1 MAKKLLVLL
10 MIVGV
15 VAFLVNCKTT
25 PEETVEPVVEETPE
39 ETPEVVKAPEEK
51 PEEPPEVKPEEKPEE
66 KPAPVT
72 DGEIRQARN
81 AIARARE
88 ADADYYDPTTLK
100 QAEDALNAALLAR
113 KSDPTTARKH
123 LARTIERA
131 NTAFDNSVAKAAL
144 ELAERAERLNKQLLA
159 ISADKFLPSE
169 YNAAVAGV
177 PETQK
182 LFSDGKLVEAR
193 EQAYT
198 TLADMSNLLERLR
211 ERQRWID
218 ILRRDI
224 NQYLKEAEELDA
236 HVRAPLKFQRAN
248 GLYLEGI
255 EAYQKYQ
262 LFESEEL
269 LGKAREEALALI
281 RLAKSSSEEQK
292 KKAQALMMDVMKDL
306 EEASDLTVVTDDGTL
321 IIPEDW
327 SGEEFIEETVDEDD
341 DQSLLSPP
349 DLRLPA
355 ERVLIPEGAFVA
367 VLGDAVEENLLAQAK
382 ELWKQG
388 VVEWNDGNY
397 SLAEEYFNESRKLIE
412 VYKVQA
418 VNPDYPIYV
427 VRLIP
432 DRRDCLWRIAEY
444 NYIYSNPYMWPK
456 IWRRNRKLIQHPDLI
471 HPGWKLVIP
480 PK

>member
-1 MAKKLLVLL
+1 
-10 MIVGV
+10 
-15 VAFLVNCKTT
+15 
-25 PEETVEPVVEETPE
+25 
-39 ETPEVVKAPEEK
+39 
-51 PEEPPEVKPEEKPEE
+51 
-66 KPAPVT
+66 
-72 DGEIRQARN
+72 
-81 AIARARE
+81 
-88 ADADYYDPTTLK
+88 LK

-113 KSDPTTARKH
+113 QSDPTTARKH

-131 NTAFDNSVAKAAL
+131 NTAFDNSVAKAAQ
-144 ELAERAERLNKQLLA
+144 ELAERAEGLNKQLLA

-182 LFSDGKLVEAR
+182 LFYAGKLVEAR

-211 ERQRWID
+211 ERQRWIEV
-218 ILRRDI
+218 LKRDI

-236 HVRAPLKFQRAN
+236 HVLAPLKFQRAN

-255 EAYQKYQ
+255 EAYQQYQ

-281 RLAKSSSEEQK
+281 QLAKSSGEEQK
-292 KKAQALMMDVMKDL
+292 KKAQALMMGVMKEL
-306 EEASDLTVVTDDGTL
+306 EDASDLTVVTDDGTL
-321 IIPEDW
+321 ITPEDW
-327 SGEEFIEETVDEDD
+327 SGEDFIEETVGEDD
-341 DQSLLSPP
+341 DQSLLNPP
-349 DLRLPA
+349 DLHLPA

-367 VLGDAVEENLLAQAK
+367 VLGDAVEDNLLAQAK
-382 ELWKQG
+382 ELWKEG
-388 VVEWNDGNY
+388 VVEWNNGNY

-412 VYKVQA
+412 VYKAQA

-432 DRRDCLWRIAEY
+432 ERRDCLWRIAEY
-444 NYIYSNPYMWPK
+444 SYIYSNPYMWPK

-471 HPGWKLVIP
+471 YPGWKLVIP

>member
-1 MAKKLLVLL
+1 MAKKLLILL

-39 ETPEVVKAPEEK
+39 ETPEVTPEVVEVPEEK
-51 PEEPPEVKPEEKPEE
+51 PEEVPGEAV
-66 KPAPVT
+66 APVT
-72 DGEIRQARN
+72 DEEIRQARN

-88 ADADYYDPTTLK
+88 ADAVYYDPTTLK

-113 KSDPTTARKH
+113 QSDPTTARKH

-131 NTAFDNSVAKAAL
+131 NTAFDNSVAKAAQ
-144 ELAERAERLNKQLLA
+144 ELAERAEGLNKQLLA

-182 LFSDGKLVEAR
+182 LFYAGKLVEAR

-211 ERQRWID
+211 ERQRWIEV
-218 ILRRDI
+218 LKRDI

-236 HVRAPLKFQRAN
+236 HVLAPLKFQRAN

-255 EAYQKYQ
+255 EAYQQYQ

-281 RLAKSSSEEQK
+281 QLAKSSGEEQK
-292 KKAQALMMDVMKDL
+292 KKAQALMMGVMK
-306 EEASDLTVVTDDGTL
+306 
-321 IIPEDW
+321 
-327 SGEEFIEETVDEDD
+327 
-341 DQSLLSPP
+341 
-349 DLRLPA
+349 
-355 ERVLIPEGAFVA
+355 
-367 VLGDAVEENLLAQAK
+367 
-382 ELWKQG
+382 
-388 VVEWNDGNY
+388 
-397 SLAEEYFNESRKLIE
+397 
-412 VYKVQA
+412 
-418 VNPDYPIYV
+418 
-427 VRLIP
+427 
-432 DRRDCLWRIAEY
+432 
-444 NYIYSNPYMWPK
+444 
-456 IWRRNRKLIQHPDLI
+456 
-471 HPGWKLVIP
+471 
-480 PK
+480 

>member
-1 MAKKLLVLL
+1 MVKKILVLL
-10 MIVGV
+10 MVVGV

-39 ETPEVVKAPEEK
+39 ETPEEAPEVVEAPEEI
-51 PEEPPEVKPEEKPEE
+51 PEEVPEEEV
-66 KPAPVT
+66 APIT

-131 NTAFDNSVAKAAL
+131 NTAFDNSVAKAAQ

-218 ILRRDI
+218 VLRRDI

-269 LGKAREEALALI
+269 LGRAREEALALI
-281 RLAKSSSEEQK
+281 QLAKSSSKEQK
-292 KKAQALMMDVMKDL
+292 EKAQALMMDVMKDL

-327 SGEEFIEETVDEDD
+327 SGEEFIEETVEEGEP
-341 DQSLLSPP
+341 QSLLNPP
-349 DLRLPA
+349 NLRDPA
-355 ERVLIPEGAFVA
+355 ARVLIPEGAFVV

-432 DRRDCLWRIAEY
+432 ERRDCLWRIAEY

-471 HPGWKLVIP
+471 YPGWKLVIP

>member
-1 MAKKLLVLL
+1 V
-10 MIVGV
+10 
-15 VAFLVNCKTT
+15 
-25 PEETVEPVVEETPE
+25 
-39 ETPEVVKAPEEK
+39 
-51 PEEPPEVKPEEKPEE
+51 
-66 KPAPVT
+66 APVT
-72 DGEIRQARN
+72 DEEIRRARN

-88 ADADYYDPTTLK
+88 ADADYYDPATLK
-100 QAEDALNAALLAR
+100 EAEDALDAALMAR
-113 KSDPTTARKH
+113 RSDPTTARKH
-123 LARTIERA
+123 LAKSVDRA
-131 NTAFDNSVAKAAL
+131 NTAFDNAVAAAAQ

-159 ISADKFLPSE
+159 IKADKFLPSE

-177 PETQK
+177 PETQQ
-182 LFSDGKLVEAR
+182 LFLSGQLVEAR
-193 EQAYT
+193 EKAYT

-211 ERQRWID
+211 ERQRWVE
-218 ILRRDI
+218 ILKRDI

-281 RLAKSSSEEQK
+281 QLAKSSGEEQK
-292 KKAQALMMDVMKDL
+292 KKAEALMRDVMKEL

-321 IIPEDW
+321 IRPEEW
-327 SGEEFIEETVDEDD
+327 SGEEIIEEVEEGEP
-341 DQSLLSPP
+341 QSMLGHPEFRHP
-349 DLRLPA
+349 T
-355 ERVLIPEGAFVA
+355 ERVLIPEGSLVV
-367 VLGDAVEENLLAQAK
+367 VLGDEVESNLLAQAK

-388 VVEWNDGNY
+388 VVEWNAGNY

-412 VYKVQA
+412 VYKAQA
-418 VNPDYPIYV
+418 VNPDYPIYL

-432 DRRDCLWRIAEY
+432 ERRDCLWRIAEY
-444 NYIYSNPYMWPK
+444 SFIYANPYKWPK

-471 HPGWKLVIP
+471 YPGWKLVIP

>member
-1 MAKKLLVLL
+1 MAKKLLILL

-39 ETPEVVKAPEEK
+39 EAPEVTPEETPAVVEVPEEV
-51 PEEPPEVKPEEKPEE
+51 PGEAV
-66 KPAPVT
+66 APVT
-72 DGEIRQARN
+72 DEEIRQARN

-88 ADADYYDPTTLK
+88 ADAVYYDPTTLK

-113 KSDPTTARKH
+113 QSDPTTARKH

-131 NTAFDNSVAKAAL
+131 NTAFDNSVAKAAQ
-144 ELAERAERLNKQLLA
+144 ELAERAEGLNKQLLA

-182 LFSDGKLVEAR
+182 LFYAGKLVEAR

-211 ERQRWID
+211 ERQRWIEV
-218 ILRRDI
+218 LKRDI

-236 HVRAPLKFQRAN
+236 HVLAPLKFQRAN

-255 EAYQKYQ
+255 EAYQQYQ

-281 RLAKSSSEEQK
+281 QLAKSSGEEQK
-292 KKAQALMMDVMKDL
+292 KKAQALMMDVMKEL
-306 EEASDLTVVTDDGTL
+306 EDASDLTVVTDDGTL
-321 IIPEDW
+321 ITPEDW
-327 SGEEFIEETVDEDD
+327 SGEGFIEETVGEDD
-341 DQSLLSPP
+341 DQSLLNPP
-349 DLRLPA
+349 DLHLPA

-382 ELWKQG
+382 ELWKEG
-388 VVEWNDGNY
+388 VVEWNNGNY

-412 VYKVQA
+412 VYKAQA

-432 DRRDCLWRIAEY
+432 ERRDCLWRIAEY
-444 NYIYSNPYMWPK
+444 SYIYSNPYMWPK

-471 HPGWKLVIP
+471 YPGWKLVIP

>member
-1 MAKKLLVLL
+1 MAKKLLILL

-15 VAFLVNCKTT
+15 VSFLVNCKTT

-39 ETPEVVKAPEEK
+39 ETPEVTPEVVEVPEEK
-51 PEEPPEVKPEEKPEE
+51 PEEVPGEAV
-66 KPAPVT
+66 APVT
-72 DGEIRQARN
+72 DEEIRQARN

-88 ADADYYDPTTLK
+88 ADAVYYDPTTLK

-113 KSDPTTARKH
+113 QSDPTTARKH

-131 NTAFDNSVAKAAL
+131 NTAFDNSVAKAAQ
-144 ELAERAERLNKQLLA
+144 ELAERAEGLNKQLLA

-182 LFSDGKLVEAR
+182 LFYAGKLVEAR

-211 ERQRWID
+211 ERQRWIEV
-218 ILRRDI
+218 LKRDI

-236 HVRAPLKFQRAN
+236 HVLAPLKFQRAN

-255 EAYQKYQ
+255 EAYQQYQ

-281 RLAKSSSEEQK
+281 QLAKSSGEEQK
-292 KKAQALMMDVMKDL
+292 KKAQALMMGVMKEL
-306 EEASDLTVVTDDGTL
+306 EDASDLTVVTDDGTL
-321 IIPEDW
+321 ITPEDW
-327 SGEEFIEETVDEDD
+327 SGEDFIEETVGEDD
-341 DQSLLSPP
+341 DQSLLNPP
-349 DLRLPA
+349 DLHLPA

-367 VLGDAVEENLLAQAK
+367 VLGDAVEDNLLAQAK
-382 ELWKQG
+382 ELWKEG
-388 VVEWNDGNY
+388 VVEWNNGNY

-412 VYKVQA
+412 VYKAQA

-432 DRRDCLWRIAEY
+432 ERRDCLWRIAEY
-444 NYIYSNPYMWPK
+444 SYIYSNPYMWPK

-471 HPGWKLVIP
+471 YPGWKLVIP

>member
-1 MAKKLLVLL
+1 MAKRILVLL

-25 PEETVEPVVEETPE
+25 PEETVEPVVEETAEETPE
-39 ETPEVVKAPEEK
+39 ETPEVVEAPEEI
-51 PEEPPEVKPEEKPEE
+51 PEEVPEEEVAPITDEE
-66 KPAPVT
+66 
-72 DGEIRQARN
+72 IQQARN

-100 QAEDALNAALLAR
+100 QAEDALNAALLSR
-113 KSDPTTARKH
+113 QSDPTTARKH
-123 LARTIERA
+123 LARTTERA
-131 NTAFDNSVAKAAL
+131 NTAFDNSVAKAAQ

-218 ILRRDI
+218 ILKRDI

-262 LFESEEL
+262 LFESEEF

-281 RLAKSSSEEQK
+281 QLAKSSSEEQK
-292 KKAQALMMDVMKDL
+292 KKAQALMRDVMKEL
-306 EEASDLTVVTDDGTL
+306 EDASDLTVVTDDGTL
-321 IIPEDW
+321 ITPEEW
-327 SGEEFIEETVDEDD
+327 SGEEFIEETTKEGEPR
-341 DQSLLSPP
+341 SMLNPP

-355 ERVLIPEGAFVA
+355 ERVLIPEGAFVV
-367 VLGDAVEENLLAQAK
+367 VLGDAVEENLLVQAK

-388 VVEWNDGNY
+388 VVEWDSGNY
-397 SLAEEYFNESRKLIE
+397 SLAEEYFNESKKLIE
-412 VYKVQA
+412 VYKAQA

-432 DRRDCLWRIAEY
+432 ERRDCLWRIAEY

-471 HPGWKLVIP
+471 YPGWKLVIP

>member
-1 MAKKLLVLL
+1 MVKRILVLL

-39 ETPEVVKAPEEK
+39 VTPEETPEVVEVPEEI
-51 PEEPPEVKPEEKPEE
+51 PEEVPEEEVAPITDEE
-66 KPAPVT
+66 
-72 DGEIRQARN
+72 IQQARN

-100 QAEDALNAALLAR
+100 QAEDALNAALLSR
-113 KSDPTTARKH
+113 QSDPTTARKH
-123 LARTIERA
+123 LARTTERA
-131 NTAFDNSVAKAAL
+131 NTAFDNSVAKAAQ

-218 ILRRDI
+218 ILKRDI

-281 RLAKSSSEEQK
+281 QLAKSSSEEQK
-292 KKAQALMMDVMKDL
+292 KKAQALMMDVMKEL
-306 EEASDLTVVTDDGTL
+306 EDASDLTVVTDDGTL
-321 IIPEDW
+321 ITPEEW
-327 SGEEFIEETVDEDD
+327 SGEEFIEETTEEGEP
-341 DQSLLSPP
+341 QSMLNPP

-355 ERVLIPEGAFVA
+355 ERVLIPEGTFVV
-367 VLGDAVEENLLAQAK
+367 VLGDAVEENLLVQAK

-388 VVEWNDGNY
+388 VVEWDSGNY
-397 SLAEEYFNESRKLIE
+397 SLAEEYFNESKKLIE
-412 VYKVQA
+412 VYKAQA

-432 DRRDCLWRIAEY
+432 ERRDCLWRIAEY

-471 HPGWKLVIP
+471 YPGWKLVIP

>member
-1 MAKKLLVLL
+1 MAKKLLILL

-15 VAFLVNCKTT
+15 VSFLVNCKTT

-39 ETPEVVKAPEEK
+39 EAPEVTPEETPEVVEVPEEV
-51 PEEPPEVKPEEKPEE
+51 PGEAV
-66 KPAPVT
+66 APIT
-72 DGEIRQARN
+72 DEEIRRARN

-88 ADADYYDPTTLK
+88 ADAVYYDPTTLK

-113 KSDPTTARKH
+113 QSDPTTARKH

-131 NTAFDNSVAKAAL
+131 NTAFDNSVAKAAQ
-144 ELAERAERLNKQLLA
+144 ELAERAEGLNKQLLA

-182 LFSDGKLVEAR
+182 LFYAGKLVEAR

-198 TLADMSNLLERLR
+198 TLADMSNLLERLS
-211 ERQRWID
+211 ERQRWIEV
-218 ILRRDI
+218 LKRDI

-236 HVRAPLKFQRAN
+236 HVLAPLKFERAN

-255 EAYQKYQ
+255 EAYQQYQ

-281 RLAKSSSEEQK
+281 QLAKSSGEEQK
-292 KKAQALMMDVMKDL
+292 KKAKALMMDVMKEL
-306 EEASDLTVVTDDGTL
+306 EDASDLTVVTDDGTL
-321 IIPEDW
+321 ITPEDW
-327 SGEEFIEETVDEDD
+327 SGEGFIEETVGEDD
-341 DQSLLSPP
+341 DQSLLNPP
-349 DLRLPA
+349 DLHLPA

-382 ELWKQG
+382 ELWKEG
-388 VVEWNDGNY
+388 VVEWNNGNY

-412 VYKVQA
+412 VYKAQA

-432 DRRDCLWRIAEY
+432 ERRDCLWRIAEY
-444 NYIYSNPYMWPK
+444 SYIYSNPYMWPK

-471 HPGWKLVIP
+471 YPGWKLVIP

>member
-1 MAKKLLVLL
+1 MAKKLLILL

-39 ETPEVVKAPEEK
+39 ETPEVTPEVVEVPEEK
-51 PEEPPEVKPEEKPEE
+51 PEEVPGEAV
-66 KPAPVT
+66 APVT
-72 DGEIRQARN
+72 DEEIRQARN

-88 ADADYYDPTTLK
+88 ADAVYYDPTTLK

-113 KSDPTTARKH
+113 QSDPTTARKH

-131 NTAFDNSVAKAAL
+131 NTAFDNSVAKAAQ
-144 ELAERAERLNKQLLA
+144 ELAERAEGLNKQLLA

-182 LFSDGKLVEAR
+182 LFYAGKLVEAR

-211 ERQRWID
+211 ERQRWIEV
-218 ILRRDI
+218 LKRDI

-236 HVRAPLKFQRAN
+236 HVLAPLKFQRAN

-255 EAYQKYQ
+255 EAYQQYQ

-281 RLAKSSSEEQK
+281 QLAKSSGEEQK
-292 KKAQALMMDVMKDL
+292 KKAQALMMGVMKEL
-306 EEASDLTVVTDDGTL
+306 EDASDLTVVTDDGTL
-321 IIPEDW
+321 ITPEDW
-327 SGEEFIEETVDEDD
+327 SGEDFIEETVGEDD
-341 DQSLLSPP
+341 DQSLLNPP
-349 DLRLPA
+349 DLHLPA

-367 VLGDAVEENLLAQAK
+367 VLGDAVEDNLLAQAK
-382 ELWKQG
+382 ELWKEG
-388 VVEWNDGNY
+388 VVEWNNGNY

-412 VYKVQA
+412 VYKAQA

-432 DRRDCLWRIAEY
+432 ERRDCLWRIAEY

-471 HPGWKLVIP
+471 YPGWKLVIP

>member
-1 MAKKLLVLL
+1 MVKKLLILL

-39 ETPEVVKAPEEK
+39 ETPEVTPEVVEVPEEK
-51 PEEPPEVKPEEKPEE
+51 PEEVPGEAV
-66 KPAPVT
+66 APVT
-72 DGEIRQARN
+72 DEEIRQARN

-88 ADADYYDPTTLK
+88 ADAVYYDPTTLK

-113 KSDPTTARKH
+113 QSDPTTARKH

-131 NTAFDNSVAKAAL
+131 NTAFDNSVAKAAQ
-144 ELAERAERLNKQLLA
+144 ELAERAEGLNKQLLA

-182 LFSDGKLVEAR
+182 LFYAGKLVEAR

-211 ERQRWID
+211 ERQRWIEV
-218 ILRRDI
+218 LKRDI

-236 HVRAPLKFQRAN
+236 HVLAPLKFQRAN

-255 EAYQKYQ
+255 EAYQQYQ

-281 RLAKSSSEEQK
+281 QLAKSSGEEQK
-292 KKAQALMMDVMKDL
+292 KKAQALMMGVMKEL
-306 EEASDLTVVTDDGTL
+306 EDASDLTVVTDDGTL
-321 IIPEDW
+321 ITPEDW
-327 SGEEFIEETVDEDD
+327 SGEDFIEETVGEDD
-341 DQSLLSPP
+341 DQSLLNPP
-349 DLRLPA
+349 DLHLPA

-367 VLGDAVEENLLAQAK
+367 VLGDAVEDNLLAQAK
-382 ELWKQG
+382 ELWKEG
-388 VVEWNDGNY
+388 VVEWNNGNY

-412 VYKVQA
+412 VYKAQA

-432 DRRDCLWRIAEY
+432 ERRDCLWRIAEY
-444 NYIYSNPYMWPK
+444 SYIYSNPYMWPK

-471 HPGWKLVIP
+471 YPGWKLVIP

>member
-1 MAKKLLVLL
+1 

-39 ETPEVVKAPEEK
+39 ETPEVTPEVVEVPEEK
-51 PEEPPEVKPEEKPEE
+51 PEEVPGEAV
-66 KPAPVT
+66 APVT
-72 DGEIRQARN
+72 DEEIRQARN

-88 ADADYYDPTTLK
+88 ADAVYYDPTTLK

-113 KSDPTTARKH
+113 QSDPTTARKH

-131 NTAFDNSVAKAAL
+131 NTAFDNSVAKAAQ
-144 ELAERAERLNKQLLA
+144 ELAERAEGLNKQLLA

-182 LFSDGKLVEAR
+182 LFYAGKLVEAR

-211 ERQRWID
+211 ERQRWIEV
-218 ILRRDI
+218 LKRDI

-236 HVRAPLKFQRAN
+236 HVLAPLKFQRAN

-255 EAYQKYQ
+255 EAYQQYQ

-281 RLAKSSSEEQK
+281 QLAKSSGEEQK
-292 KKAQALMMDVMKDL
+292 KKAQALMMDVMKEL
-306 EEASDLTVVTDDGTL
+306 EDASDLTVVTDDGTL
-321 IIPEDW
+321 ITPEDW
-327 SGEEFIEETVDEDD
+327 SGEDFIEETVGEDD
-341 DQSLLSPP
+341 DQSLLNPP
-349 DLRLPA
+349 DLHLPA

-382 ELWKQG
+382 ELWKEG
-388 VVEWNDGNY
+388 VVEWNNGNY

-412 VYKVQA
+412 VYKAQA

-432 DRRDCLWRIAEY
+432 ERRDCLWRIAEY
-444 NYIYSNPYMWPK
+444 SYIYSNPYMWPK

-471 HPGWKLVIP
+471 YPGWKLVIP